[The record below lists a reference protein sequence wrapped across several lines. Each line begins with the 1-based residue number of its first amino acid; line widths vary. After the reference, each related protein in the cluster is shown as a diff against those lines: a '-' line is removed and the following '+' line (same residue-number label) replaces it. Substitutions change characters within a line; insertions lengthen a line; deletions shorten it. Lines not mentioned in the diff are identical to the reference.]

1 MMLLKELLET
11 ADEEQ
16 WINVFAQEGKTSW
29 GIGDRPKPLLEMMRP
44 VLGKRVVNL
53 IASDDYLQVYIC
65 MEEDEE

>member
-16 WINVFAQEGKTSW
+16 WINVFAQKGETSW
-29 GIGDRPKPLLEMMRP
+29 GIGDRPKPLLEMLRP

-53 IASDDYLQVYIC
+53 IASDNYLQAYIC
-65 MEEDEE
+65 VEEENV